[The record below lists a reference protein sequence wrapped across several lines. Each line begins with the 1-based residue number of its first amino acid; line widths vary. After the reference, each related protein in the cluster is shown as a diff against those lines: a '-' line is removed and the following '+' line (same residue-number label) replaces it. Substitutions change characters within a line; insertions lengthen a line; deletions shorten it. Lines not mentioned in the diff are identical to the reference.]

1 MIIRFNLKIMK
12 NNNLSTFQRALVL
25 ISGFLLIAVLF
36 VPLWQIDLDAPQYP
50 EGLKLLMYPHKLGGD
65 VEIINGLNHYIGM
78 RTLHTRDFVEF
89 TILPYIIGFF
99 AAFCFVVFFM
109 NRIMGLKVLF
119 YAFLIF
125 GIIAM
130 FDFYRWEYNYGH
142 NLDPAAPL
150 QVPGMSYTP
159 PLIGYKQLLN
169 FAAYSI
175 PHIGGVL
182 FFGTGALLLL
192 ALIFPYLKRKK
203 LAMKHK
209 SLKAVAA
216 IFAIIIFSGCSSGPK
231 AIELGKD
238 SCDFCKMAI
247 ADKNFGAEIITKK
260 GKVFKFD
267 DTHCLVGFRAE
278 KMDSNDVGEVYLVN
292 YTEPHNFI
300 KAGDAILIKS
310 DEIHSPMGGN
320 VAAFD
325 NEDAAQKVKADLQG
339 TTISLKELYNNK

>member
-1 MIIRFNLKIMK
+1 MNDNK
-12 NNNLSTFQRALVL
+12 LSSLQRVLVL
-25 ISGFLLIAVLF
+25 ISGILLIAVLF

-50 EGLKLLMYPHKLGGD
+50 EGLSLKMYPHKLGGD

-78 RTLHTRDFVEF
+78 RTLHTKDFVEF

-99 AAFCFVVFFM
+99 AAFCFLVFFI
-109 NRIMGLKVLF
+109 NRRIGLKVLF
-119 YAFLIF
+119 YSFFAF

-182 FFGTGALLLL
+182 FFGTGAILLF

-203 LAMKHK
+203 MSMQKK
-209 SLKAVAA
+209 SLVAA
-216 IFAIIIFSGCSSGPK
+216 ASVMVFFLAGCSSGPK
-231 AIELGKD
+231 PIRLGQD

-267 DTHCLVGFRAE
+267 DTHCLAGFRGGKIDTGDIKA
-278 KMDSNDVGEVYLVN
+278 VYLVN
-292 YTEPHNFI
+292 YSEPHNFI
-300 KAGDAILIKS
+300 DAKDAILVKS
-310 DEIHSPMGGN
+310 DDIHSPMGGN
-320 VAAFD
+320 TAAFD
-325 NEDAAQKVKADLQG
+325 KEEAAKETEAQLHGVR
-339 TTISLKELYNNK
+339 ISLQDLYKTEK